1 MKILKYNETD
11 KATML
16 MRELDEANVSDAVRE
31 IILNVAKN
39 GDAAL
44 FAYSKKFDR
53 ADLTALEVTQ
63 EEFDAKKKQL
73 LGL

>member
-1 MKILKYNETD
+1 MKILKYSETD

-16 MRELDEANVSDAVRE
+16 MRELDEANVSDAVRA
-31 IILNVAKN
+31 IITDVAKN

-53 ADLTALEVTQ
+53 ADLSSLEVTQ
-63 EEFDAKKKQL
+63 EEFDRKKKEL